1 MDKWIMHV
9 DMDAFFASV
18 EQYRNHPNLQGK
30 PVCVGH
36 DPKGGY
42 GRGVVRSASYEAR
55 AFGIRSGMPV
65 SKAFR
70 LCPSA
75 VFLPGEF
82 SDYAQASNEIMDTLR
97 EFADDGRVN
106 RASIDEGYLEVT
118 ARIGDCSSPVELARE
133 VQATVRERTKLPC
146 SIGVACNM
154 TLAKVATGRSKPNG
168 VTVVQQGAETAARF
182 LAPLNVRVIS
192 GVGEKTAERLREY
205 GIETL
210 GQVQQMSIPE
220 LWPIMGR
227 GSYWLHEKSLGIDER
242 PLLDSGPHIRGSM
255 GKDHTFTEDVEPSA
269 VSLLHETLNDMCI
282 RIGDRLKSKGLL
294 FRTLTVRIRYED
306 YTTVQHSRTLPVAT
320 DRCDVLDRTAADIFD
335 RNRLHNRSVRL
346 VGVRVTGLSERNDQ
360 MSLAQFL

>member
-1 MDKWIMHV
+1 MHV

-18 EQYRNHPNLQGK
+18 EQLRNHPELQGK

-70 LCPSA
+70 LCPEA

-82 SDYAQASNEIMDTLR
+82 SDYAQASNEIMGILR
-97 EFADDGRVN
+97 DFADDRRLN

-118 ARIGDCSSPVELARE
+118 ARIAEHGTPVESARE
-133 VQATVRERTKLPC
+133 VQAAVREQTKLPC

-168 VTVVQQGAETAARF
+168 VTVVQQGADKAASF
-182 LAPLNVRVIS
+182 LAPLTVRVIS

-210 GQVQQMSIPE
+210 GQIQRMSIAD

-255 GKDHTFTEDVEPSA
+255 GKDHTFTEDVEPTA
-269 VSLLHETLNDMCI
+269 ISLLHETINDMCV
-282 RIGDRLKSKGLL
+282 RIGDRLRTKGLL

-320 DRCDVLDRTAADIFD
+320 DRCDILDRTAADIFD
-335 RNRLHNRSVRL
+335 RNRLRDRYVRL
-346 VGVRVTGLSERNDQ
+346 VGIRVTGLSERDDQ